1 MFVGRQDE
9 LLQIKSSLN
18 NNSKNTIMVY
28 GKRRVGKS
36 ALILE
41 AIKDCKYKVIYYEC
55 LLTTL
60 QENIKNLERKIQEAF
75 NNKFLHFENL
85 TDIFDFLGKCNEKI
99 VIILDEYSYLKS
111 LAPKYY
117 VDSLFQSI
125 IDQMNNNI
133 SLVLLGSFVGMMKEL
148 LEKENPLFGRFS
160 LIINLKPF
168 DYLDSSLFYK
178 SCSVQQKI
186 EFYSIFGG
194 TPFSC
199 NFINPNSSLEKNIVD
214 LLLNP
219 NGILHL
225 YIENILLSELSKIAN
240 ANTLLSVLANG
251 KKKYTEIENLV
262 NLKSNGNLDKQLKN
276 LIEMEVIRKVFP
288 INKRNDKKKT
298 FYEIS
303 DNLVRFYYQYVYKNK
318 DVISRIGEKAFYIN
332 YIEPTIKSFIS
343 HRFEEIAREYFSR
356 LSRNGVIRN
365 VKDIGT
371 YWYDIPEIKKNGEFD
386 CVLRQKN
393 SYSIYEIKYYSK
405 PLSEIEANKEYQQIL
420 EINGLENVKKVGFIC
435 LSGFS
440 FKNKLYDLISGENL
454 YSLHEQQTS

>member
-1 MFVGRQDE
+1 MFVGRQEE
-9 LLQIKSSLN
+9 LEQIKSLLN
-18 NNSKNTIMVY
+18 NNNKKAIMLY

-36 ALILE
+36 TLILE
-41 AIKDCKYKVIYYEC
+41 AIKDCSYKIIYYEC

-60 QENIKNLERKIQEAF
+60 QENIKNLERKVQETF
-75 NNKFLHFENL
+75 NNKFLHFETL
-85 TDIFDFLGKCNEKI
+85 ADIFDFLGKNNEKI
-99 VIILDEYSYLKS
+99 VVILDEYSYLKS

-125 IDQMNNNI
+125 IDQMNDNL
-133 SLVLLGSFVGMMKEL
+133 SLILLGSYVGMMKEL

-160 LIINLKPF
+160 LILNIKPF

-186 EFYSIFGG
+186 EFYSVFGG

-199 NFINPNSSLEKNIVD
+199 NFINSQASLQQNIID

-219 NGILHL
+219 NGILRL

-240 ANTLLSVLANG
+240 ANSLLSALSNG
-251 KKKYTEIENLV
+251 KKKYTEIENIL

-276 LIEMEVIRKVFP
+276 MIEIEVIRKVFP

-303 DNLVRFYYQYVYKNK
+303 DNLVRFYYHYVYKNK
-318 DVISRIGEKAFYIN
+318 DVISRIGEDAYFIN
-332 YIEPTIKSFIS
+332 YIEPSIKSFIS
-343 HRFEEIAREYFSR
+343 HRFEEIVREYFSR
-356 LSRNGVIRN
+356 LSRNGVLN
-365 VKDIGT
+365 DVTDIGS
-371 YWYDIPEIKKNGEFD
+371 YWYDIPELKKNGEFD
-386 CVLRQKN
+386 IVLKHKK
-393 SYSIYEIKYYSK
+393 SYSLYEVKYYSN
-405 PLSEIEANKEYQQIL
+405 PLTEIEADKEYKQIK
-420 EINGLENVKKVGFIC
+420 EIKEMPVERVGFVC

-440 FKNKLYDLISGENL
+440 FKKRLYDLIPAEAL
-454 YSLHEQQTS
+454 YKIGD

>member
-1 MFVGRQDE
+1 MFVGRQNE
-9 LLQIKSSLN
+9 LRQIKSLLN

-60 QENIKNLERKIQEAF
+60 QENINNLERKIQQTF
-75 NNKFLHFENL
+75 DNKFIHFETL
-85 TDIFDFLGKCNEKI
+85 ADIFDFLGKCNEKI
-99 VIILDEYSYLKS
+99 VIVLDEYSYLKS

-125 IDQMNNNI
+125 IDQMGNNL

-160 LIINLKPF
+160 LILNLKPF
-168 DYLDSSLFYK
+168 DYLDSSLFYRK
-178 SCSVQQKI
+178 CSVQQKV

-199 NFINPNSSLEKNIVD
+199 NFINPNSSLENNIVD

-225 YIENILLSELSKIAN
+225 YIENILLYELSKMAN
-240 ANTLLSVLANG
+240 ANTILSVLANG

-356 LSRNGVIRN
+356 LSRNGVLKN
-365 VKDIGT
+365 VTDIGT
-371 YWYDIPEIKKNGEFD
+371 YWYDISEIKKNGEFD
-386 CVLRQKN
+386 CVLKQKK
-393 SYSIYEIKYYSK
+393 SYSVYEIKYYSK
-405 PLSEIEANKEYQQIL
+405 PLSEIEANKEYKQIM
-420 EINGLENVKKVGFIC
+420 EIKELDNIKNVGFIC

-440 FKNKLYDLISGENL
+440 FKNRLYDLISGEDL
-454 YSLHEQQTS
+454 FSLE

>member
-1 MFVGRQDE
+1 MFVGRQNE
-9 LLQIKSSLN
+9 LQQIKNLLDSHN
-18 NNSKNTIMVY
+18 KNTIMVY

-41 AIKDCKYKVIYYEC
+41 TIKDCSYKVIYYEC

-60 QENIKNLERKIQEAF
+60 EENIKNLERKIQETF
-75 NNKFLHFENL
+75 NNKFLHFESL
-85 TDIFDFLGKCNEKI
+85 ADIFDFLGKCGEK
-99 VIILDEYSYLKS
+99 VVVILDEYSFLKS

-125 IDQMNNNI
+125 IDQMNKNI

-168 DYLDSSLFYK
+168 DYFDSSLFYK

-199 NFINPNSSLEKNIVD
+199 SFINPNSSLQNNIVE
-214 LLLNP
+214 LLLNQ
-219 NGILHL
+219 NGILRL
-225 YIENILLSELSKIAN
+225 YIENILLSELSKLAN
-240 ANTLLSVLANG
+240 ANTILSVLANG
-251 KKKYTEIENLV
+251 KKKYTEIETLL

-276 LIEMEVIRKVFP
+276 LIEMEIVRKVFP

-298 FYEIS
+298 FYEIA
-303 DNLVRFYYQYVYKNK
+303 DNLVRFYYLYVYKNK
-318 DVISRIGEKAFYIN
+318 DVISRIGENAFYNN
-332 YIEPTIKSFIS
+332 YIEPSIKNFIS

-356 LSRNGVIRN
+356 LSKKGALKKVS
-365 VKDIGT
+365 DIGT
-371 YWYDIPEIKKNGEFD
+371 YWYDIPDIKKNGEFD
-386 CVLRQKN
+386 CVLKQN
-393 SYSIYEIKYYSK
+393 DSYSIYEIKYYAK
-405 PLSEIEANKEYQQIL
+405 PLTKKEADIEYKQVMSIKELDKISR
-420 EINGLENVKKVGFIC
+420 VGFIC
-435 LSGFS
+435 LSGFAFRNS
-440 FKNKLYDLISGENL
+440 TYSLISGKDLYNL
-454 YSLHEQQTS
+454 

>member
-1 MFVGRQDE
+1 MFVGRQNE
-9 LLQIKSSLN
+9 LRQINSLLN

-60 QENIKNLERKIQEAF
+60 QENIKNLERKIQQTF
-75 NNKFLHFENL
+75 DNKFIHFESL
-85 TDIFDFLGKCNEKI
+85 ADIFDFLGKCNEKI
-99 VIILDEYSYLKS
+99 VIVLDEYSYLKS

-125 IDQMNNNI
+125 IDQMNDNL

-160 LIINLKPF
+160 LILNLKPF

-199 NFINPNSSLEKNIVD
+199 NFINSNSSLENNIVD
-214 LLLNP
+214 LLLNT

-240 ANTLLSVLANG
+240 ANTILSVLANG

-303 DNLVRFYYQYVYKNK
+303 DNLVRFYYQYVYTNK

-356 LSRNGVIRN
+356 LSRNAMLKN
-365 VKDIGT
+365 VTDIGT

-386 CVLRQKN
+386 CVLKQNK

-405 PLSEIEANKEYQQIL
+405 PLSEIEANKEYKQIM
-420 EINGLENVKKVGFIC
+420 EINGLDNIKKVGFIC

-440 FKNKLYDLISGENL
+440 FKNKSFDLISGEDL
-454 YSLHEQQTS
+454 YSLE